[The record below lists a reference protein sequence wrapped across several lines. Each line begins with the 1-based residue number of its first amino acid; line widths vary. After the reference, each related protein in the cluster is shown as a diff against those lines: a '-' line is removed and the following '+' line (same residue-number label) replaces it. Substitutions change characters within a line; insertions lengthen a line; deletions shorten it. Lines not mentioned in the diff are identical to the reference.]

1 MKLGLVVGSWR
12 IGSGVAGFELHLLA
26 GESEE
31 TGAIAGAVVGEQGAA
46 QDAADRGWTGTDAAR
61 NFVAGHVRPAQLD
74 DGADASCDRA
84 GQWRS
89 TLLNNERSSPLKQ
102 IARHCACGVDGLRGY
117 PR

>member
-31 TGAIAGAVVGEQGAA
+31 AGAIAGAVVGEPGAA

-74 DGADASCDRA
+74 DE
-84 GQWRS
+84 
-89 TLLNNERSSPLKQ
+89 ERKAL
-102 IARHCACGVDGLRGY
+102 G
-117 PR
+117 